1 MRESRQT
8 RKVVACS
15 RNLATCLP
23 FASLCPSFRQTWI
36 FVYLVQAISP
46 PAADVLRHAVAMLER
61 LGATDSTGAQVTPL
75 GAKLAKLQ
83 VQMRSSTFGI
93 SQPSV
98 IKLDRRCEPFF
109 TVIAD
114 ISFFQSI
121 GL

>member
-1 MRESRQT
+1 M
-8 RKVVACS
+8 
-15 RNLATCLP
+15 
-23 FASLCPSFRQTWI
+23 FALCPSFRILDFCGFLWI

-114 ISFFQSI
+114 ISFFEST

>member
-1 MRESRQT
+1 MEVASLQLGPPEEFPAGGRVLRESRQT

-15 RNLATCLP
+15 KSSCMFALCIPLP
-23 FASLCPSFRQTWI
+23 FLQNLGFLWI

-83 VQMRSSTFGI
+83 VQMKSYLGFHR
-93 SQPSV
+93 
-98 IKLDRRCEPFF
+98 
-109 TVIAD
+109 
-114 ISFFQSI
+114 FQ
-121 GL
+121 